1 MDNIQKSVAIPDP
14 KKGSICIRSY
24 TVGRRVRA
32 KHLELRYH
40 KELQVYFMVEGYFDS
55 KLGKVAWC
63 FSDGLPAKTRER
75 AVAAIEFVVR
85 GWEQDGWEVVKQW
98 IKR

>member
-1 MDNIQKSVAIPDP
+1 M
-14 KKGSICIRSY
+14 
-24 TVGRRVRA
+24 
-32 KHLELRYH
+32 ELRYH
-40 KELQVYFMVEGYFDS
+40 KKLQVYFTVEGFFDDKS
-55 KLGKVAWC
+55 GKVAWS
-63 FSDGLPAKTRER
+63 FSDGLPFTLQER